1 MKRGIRLGYIVVGL
15 LFLTLALPCVSTEY
29 AYASDTPKRAGTINV
44 GLNTDVTSLDPHYS
58 GASST

>member
-1 MKRGIRLGYIVVGL
+1 MVGL